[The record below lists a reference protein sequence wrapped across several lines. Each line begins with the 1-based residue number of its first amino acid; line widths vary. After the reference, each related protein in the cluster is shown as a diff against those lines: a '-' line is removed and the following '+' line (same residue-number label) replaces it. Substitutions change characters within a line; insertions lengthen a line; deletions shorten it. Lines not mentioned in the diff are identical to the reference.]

1 MINTVWF
8 FLIFIS
14 IFTAVAEGKLTTV
27 SDSIFKNAAHA
38 VEFTIGLAGAIA
50 FWSGMLKIAEVS
62 GITRTIARLFQPLLI
77 RLFPVL
83 KGHRNIIGLISMT
96 VTANLLGLGNVATP
110 LGLRTMEELQKL
122 NPRPERASDTIC
134 TFLSLILGGLCILPT
149 TLIAVRAKA
158 GSANPG
164 AILVP
169 VILVSL
175 TGTVTGLTANYLFLH
190 ACRWF
195 RRKE

>member
-110 LGLRTMEELQKL
+110 LGLKTMEELQKL

-134 TFLSLILGGLCILPT
+134 TVLSVILGGLCILPT